1 MFKPS
6 SGLEV
11 EISRIDVTYV
21 GPGPAVNGYGHP
33 KERIE
38 E

>member
-1 MFKPS
+1 MLKPS

-21 GPGPAVNGYGHP
+21 GPGSAINGCGHLR
-33 KERIE
+33 ERIE

>member
-1 MFKPS
+1 MLKQS

-21 GPGPAVNGYGHP
+21 GPGPVVNDYGNL